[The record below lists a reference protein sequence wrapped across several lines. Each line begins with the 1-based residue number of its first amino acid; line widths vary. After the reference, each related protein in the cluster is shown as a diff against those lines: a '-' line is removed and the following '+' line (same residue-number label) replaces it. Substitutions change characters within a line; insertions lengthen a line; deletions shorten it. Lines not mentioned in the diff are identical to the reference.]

1 MIAPEDAIVIA
12 REAFPRGP
20 EVLVDRL
27 NVHVEHRP
35 LGGCDGFC
43 VASHERAVIFLNK
56 TDVSSVKRSRFTLAH
71 ELAHLILGIPSI
83 VGETLNDML
92 SSDDADE
99 RRVNEFAAELL
110 VPASIVTTLITEI
123 PVVAQSL
130 VRLARRANVSDVS
143 AALRITDLADKLG
156 LARASVI
163 HFDRSG
169 IRWQWTRT
177 ERVPSAKAA
186 MLLDRAQK
194 SAPRAFRIDEGDG
207 TTTVAAVIENGL
219 FDTATLLV
227 QRLPSGKAQNL
238 TSDERRKQLEELL
251 FGDDLQLTRRMNGY
265 VGALKNRMTGRTA
278 EQLEADFWQRYQQTL
293 DPTPMNST
301 EGREYIRLRISQW
314 Y

>member
-1 MIAPEDAIVIA
+1 MISAEDAIVIA
-12 REAFPRGP
+12 REAFPEGP
-20 EVLVDRL
+20 EVLVERL
-27 NVHVEHRP
+27 NVHVEYRP

-43 VASHERAVIFLNK
+43 VASRERAVIFLNK
-56 TDVSSVKRSRFTLAH
+56 TDVSSAKRLRFTLAH

-83 VGETLNDML
+83 VGENLTDML

-110 VPASIVTTLITEI
+110 VPASVVTTLITEI

-130 VRLARRANVSDVS
+130 VRLAKKANVSDVS
-143 AALRITDLADKLG
+143 AALRVADLADGLG
-156 LARASVI
+156 LSRASVI

-186 MLLDRAQK
+186 MLLNRAQE
-194 SAPRAFRIDEGDG
+194 SAPHAFRFDEGDG
-207 TTTVAAVIENGL
+207 TTTVAAVIENGF

-227 QRLPSGKAQNL
+227 QRLPSGKAQNV

-251 FGDDLQLTRRMNGY
+251 FGDDEQLSRSMTGY

-278 EQLEADFWQRYQQTL
+278 DQVEADFWQRYEQTL
-293 DPTPMNST
+293 NSTRMNSA